1 LEGVLTPDLD
11 QKAYDRFH
19 RMVSR
24 YRLGTERTPP
34 ISSQTSHQNRSRD
47 AEVR

>member
-24 YRLGTERTPP
+24 YHLGSER
-34 ISSQTSHQNRSRD
+34 
-47 AEVR
+47 A